1 MKQKLMALGQK
12 LTELI
17 NLKLQD
23 QTLSQDD
30 YLMILEKIELIT
42 VKEIKTLRNEI
53 VEVETEKNSINWKDQ
68 VKDEN

>member
-12 LTELI
+12 LTDLI

-23 QTLSQDD
+23 QNLSQDD

-53 VEVETEKNSINWKDQ
+53 VEVETKKTVEA
-68 VKDEN
+68 KDEN

>member
-1 MKQKLMALGQK
+1 MKEKLMVLGQK
-12 LTELI
+12 LTGLI

-30 YLMILEKIELIT
+30 YLMILEKIELMA

-53 VEVETEKNSINWKDQ
+53 VEVKTEKVVENE
-68 VKDEN
+68 VVEAKDES

>member
-23 QTLSQDD
+23 QTLSQDN

-53 VEVETEKNSINWKDQ
+53 VEVETEKIVE